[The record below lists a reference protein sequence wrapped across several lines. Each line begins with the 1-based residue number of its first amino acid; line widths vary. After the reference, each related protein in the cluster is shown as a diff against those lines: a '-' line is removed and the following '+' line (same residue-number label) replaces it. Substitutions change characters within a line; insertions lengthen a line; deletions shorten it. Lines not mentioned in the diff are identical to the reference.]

1 MAVIPFDP
9 SYLKTPYMQTSW
21 LYVLWNR
28 SYGRSKFYIAGIQI
42 FDLFAPVTLNLTRW
56 PSYMNLTHL
65 EIYWMCKYELP
76 MSRISKVII
85 WQTDATEIICHA
97 VLRVVGMTCTNFIQC
112 TAHSST
118 SNWIQVA
125 VASDVQPHINL
136 ICSSNTN
143 DTFIQSVCYCLAVP
157 TQWYVVFTVSSL
169 LIFCQK
175 FSQVVWC
182 FVSTLKSALHE
193 PTDGPSCRPN
203 PTGRP
208 VSYSTTQADLMAV
221 GLFVPP
227 VIRHLSVTGWRAD
240 LKAAGQPVSATC
252 QLSAKTMEMSVTGI
266 ADRGASANMGQSY
279 GPSGRLV

>member
-1 MAVIPFDP
+1 
-9 SYLKTPYMQTSW
+9 
-21 LYVLWNR
+21 
-28 SYGRSKFYIAGIQI
+28 
-42 FDLFAPVTLNLTRW
+42 
-56 PSYMNLTHL
+56 
-65 EIYWMCKYELP
+65 
-76 MSRISKVII
+76 
-85 WQTDATEIICHA
+85 
-97 VLRVVGMTCTNFIQC
+97 LRVVGMTCTNFIQC

-193 PTDGPSCRPN
+193 PTDGPSCRPTRRAVRSATALHKLTWWLSACLCH
-203 PTGRP
+203 PSSVTCQWLGEVTGRRRP
-208 VSYSTTQADLMAV
+208 ESRRAARQC
-221 GLFVPP
+221 
-227 VIRHLSVTGWRAD
+227 HLSAECKDDRD
-240 LKAAGQPVSATC
+240 VSDGYC
-252 QLSAKTMEMSVTGI
+252 WQ
-266 ADRGASANMGQSY
+266 
-279 GPSGRLV
+279 GRQR